1 MGSEVRAR
9 AGAKVLSEGEG
20 ATEGSGGWQ
29 ASKLWL
35 SILCVP
41 TAEFSLPE
49 RVLEEGLLPPGCG
62 HGASVHGRQERE
74 AVALARGAHA
84 RIIE

>member
-41 TAEFSLPE
+41 TAESFSHQNVYSKKASCRQDAGMAPACTAGRSE
-49 RVLEEGLLPPGCG
+49 RPSHWLGARPP
-62 HGASVHGRQERE
+62 A
-74 AVALARGAHA
+74 
-84 RIIE
+84 